1 MRPQQLDLEVRV
13 ANRKLELISEII
25 EHKKNCS
32 RSAAAG
38 EIDRIKSRLS
48 DLAVIVKEGVA
59 NGWANVEPTARV
71 RFDEW
76 LAR

>member
-1 MRPQQLDLEVRV
+1 MSSQRHDLEVRIT
-13 ANRKLELISEII
+13 NRKRELISEII

-38 EIDRIKSRLS
+38 EIDRIKARLS
-48 DLAVIVKEGVA
+48 DLAVIVKEGLA

-71 RFDEW
+71 RLDEW